1 MQTARQCVEI
11 CTLCRSGQFLDQGS
25 QKLIV
30 KKSRFIGLGVSLAL
44 LGAIFYVIRDRPG
57 VLPSGSGPRR
67 GGQIVASIRGEPRS
81 FNRLVARDLAT
92 ETLTMLTQGRLV
104 RINRATFELE
114 PWLAETW
121 ESSADG
127 RVHTLHLRPGVTWSD
142 GAPFTADDVLFT
154 LQAAYDPKV
163 ESVLAETLLAGGQ
176 RIRASAPDPQTVVL
190 TFAAP
195 SGPGLR
201 LLDGLP
207 ILPKHKLGAALA
219 NGTFG
224 MAWTSATPPA
234 EMVGTGPFVVREYQP
249 GQRVLLER
257 NPRYWREGAD
267 GDPLPYLDRI
277 VLEIVPEQNAEL
289 LRLQSGM
296 TDLSNSELRPED
308 YVPVRRAEEQGT
320 LRLIELGVGPD
331 ADGFWFCLKPEIKG
345 KDPRFAFVSRPE
357 FRQAISHAVD
367 REMFAETVF
376 LGAAVP
382 VWGPITPGNDQWFWP
397 DVPRY
402 FHDDA
407 KAAALLAGIGLE
419 DRNKNGVVEDANGTE
434 ARFTV
439 ITQQGVG
446 WYERGTMVLREELA
460 RVGIAL
466 DIAPLEFGAMIQR
479 MLACDYDAI
488 YFRPVATDLDPAGNM
503 DFWLSSG
510 SAHLWNMSQK
520 VPGSDWERR
529 IDTLML
535 EQSASI
541 DAERRRQQFT
551 LVQQIFAENLPVLYF
566 AAPRMY
572 FAHSARLQGVVPSVQ
587 RPPVLWN
594 ADSLSVSQ

>member
-1 MQTARQCVEI
+1 VGI
-11 CTLCRSGQFLDQGS
+11 
-25 QKLIV
+25 
-30 KKSRFIGLGVSLAL
+30 GVSLAL
-44 LGAIFYVIRDRPG
+44 LGAILFVVGRGPDGPPG
-57 VLPSGSGPRR
+57 ASAPRR
-67 GGQIVASIRGEPRS
+67 GGQIVASIRAEPRS
-81 FNRLVARDLAT
+81 FNRLTARDLTT
-92 ETLTMLTQGRLV
+92 ETLSMLTQGSLV
-104 RINRATFELE
+104 RVNRATFELE
-114 PWLAETW
+114 PWLAEKW
-121 ESSADG
+121 ESSGDG

-142 GAPFTADDVLFT
+142 GKPFTADDVLFT
-154 LQAAYDPKV
+154 LQAAYDPKA

-176 RIRASAPDPQTVVL
+176 LIRGAAPDPQTVVL

-219 NGTFG
+219 NGMF
-224 MAWTSATPPA
+224 AASWTSATPPA
-234 EMVGTGPFVVREYQP
+234 EIVGTGPFVVREYQP
-249 GQRVLLER
+249 GQRVVLDR

-267 GDPLPYLDRI
+267 GDPLPYLDRV

-289 LRLQSGM
+289 LRLQAGE
-296 TDLSNSELRPED
+296 TDLGNSELRPED
-308 YVPVRRAEEQGT
+308 YVPVRRAEEQGR

-331 ADGFWFCLKPEIKG
+331 ADAFWFCLKPDVKA

-367 REMFAETVF
+367 REAFAETVF

-382 VWGPITPGNDQWFWP
+382 VWGPVTPGNERWFWP
-397 DVPRY
+397 DITRY

-407 KAAALLAGIGLE
+407 KARMLLASIGLE
-419 DRNKNGVVEDANGTE
+419 DRDRNGIVENASGTE

-439 ITQQGVG
+439 ITQQGIG

-466 DIAPLEFGAMIQR
+466 DIAPLEVGAMTQR

-488 YFRPVATDLDPAGNM
+488 YFRPVAADLDPAGNM

-510 SAHLWNMSQK
+510 SAHLWNISQK
-520 VPGSDWERR
+520 VPATEWERR

-541 DAERRRQQFT
+541 DADRRRQQFE

-572 FAHSARLQGVVPSVQ
+572 FAHGARLQGVVPSIQ
-587 RPPVLWN
+587 PPPVLWN
-594 ADSLSVSQ
+594 ADSLSVSE

>member
-1 MQTARQCVEI
+1 MVA
-11 CTLCRSGQFLDQGS
+11 
-25 QKLIV
+25 
-30 KKSRFIGLGVSLAL
+30 LAL
-44 LGAIFYVIRDRPG
+44 LGAILFVIRGRPG
-57 VLPSGSGPRR
+57 APPPASAPRR
-67 GGQIVASIRGEPRS
+67 GGQIVASIRAEPRS
-81 FNRLVARDLAT
+81 FNRLVARDLIT

-104 RINRATFELE
+104 RVNRATFELE
-114 PWLAETW
+114 PWLAEKW

-127 RVHTLHLRPGVTWSD
+127 RVHTLHLRQGVTWSD
-142 GAPFTADDVLFT
+142 GTPFTADDVLFS

-176 RIRASAPDPQTVVL
+176 RIRAAAPDPRTVVL
-190 TFAAP
+190 TFVAP

-201 LLDGLP
+201 LIDGLP

-219 NGTFG
+219 AGTFG
-224 MAWTSATPPA
+224 SAWTSATAPS
-234 EMVGTGPFVVREYQP
+234 EIVGTGPFVVREYQP
-249 GQRVLLER
+249 GQRVVLDR
-257 NPRYWREGAD
+257 NARYWREGAD
-267 GDPLPYLDRI
+267 GDRLPYLDRI

-296 TDLSNSELRPED
+296 TDLTNSELRPED
-308 YVPVRRAEEQGT
+308 YVPVRRAEEQGQ

-331 ADGFWFCLKPEIKG
+331 ADAFWFCLKPEVKG

-382 VWGPITPGNDQWFWP
+382 VWGPITPGNELWFWP

-407 KAAALLAGIGLE
+407 RARALLADVGLE
-419 DRNKNGVVEDANGTE
+419 DRDRNGVVEDARGIE

-439 ITQQGVG
+439 ITQQGIG
-446 WYERGTMVLREELA
+446 WYERGAMVLRDELA
-460 RVGIAL
+460 RIGIAL

-488 YFRPVATDLDPAGNM
+488 YFRPAATELDPAGNM
-503 DFWLSSG
+503 DFWLTSG

-520 VPGSDWERR
+520 APATEWERR

-541 DAERRRQQFT
+541 DTDRRRQQFN

-572 FAHSARLQGVVPSVQ
+572 FAHSARLQGVRPSVQ

-594 ADSLSVSQ
+594 ADSLSVSD

>member
-1 MQTARQCVEI
+1 VQTARQYVEI
-11 CTLCRSGQFLDQGS
+11 CTLCTSGQKIDRGS
-25 QKLIV
+25 QKLIF
-30 KKSRFIGLGVSLAL
+30 KRTRL
-44 LGAIFYVIRDRPG
+44 LGIAITVGLLAAIFFVIRGRPG
-57 VLPSGSGPRR
+57 VTPSAPAPSR
-67 GGQIVASIRGEPRS
+67 GGQIVASIRAEPRS
-81 FNRLVARDLAT
+81 FNRLVARDLTT

-104 RINRATFELE
+104 RVNRATFELE

-127 RVHTLHLRPGVTWSD
+127 LVHTLHLRPGVTWSD
-142 GAPFTADDVLFT
+142 GTPFTADDVLFT
-154 LQAAYDPKV
+154 LEAAYDSKV
-163 ESVLAETLLAGGQ
+163 QSVLAETLLAGGQ
-176 RIRASAPDPQTVVL
+176 RIRAAAPDPRTVVV

-219 NGTFG
+219 AGTFG
-224 MAWTSATPPA
+224 SAWTSATPPSEIA
-234 EMVGTGPFVVREYQP
+234 GTGPFVVRDYQP
-249 GQRVLLER
+249 GQRVVLDR

-267 GDPLPYLDRI
+267 GDPLPYLDRV

-296 TDLSNSELRPED
+296 TDLTNSELRPED
-308 YVPVRRAEEQGT
+308 YVPARRAEVQGQ

-331 ADGFWFCLKPEIKG
+331 ADAFWFCLKPEVRG

-382 VWGPITPGNDQWFWP
+382 VWGPITPGNELWFWP

-407 KAAALLAGIGLE
+407 RARGLLADIGLE
-419 DRNKNGVVEDANGTE
+419 DRNNNGVVEDARGTE

-439 ITQQGVG
+439 ITQRGIG

-460 RVGIAL
+460 RIGIAL

-520 VPGSDWERR
+520 VAATEWERR

-541 DAERRRQQFT
+541 DTERRRQQFN

-572 FAHSARLQGVVPSVQ
+572 FAHSARLRGVVPSVQ